1 MKKQIV
7 GLFVIIFLVL
17 SVVFSFII
25 YNGWPLWTGKKMV
38 LDTLPVDPFDPF
50 RGQYMII
57 NYEISRLDVVEGF
70 NEGDSVYVNLEKDEQ
85 GVWRFQSASGSKPEI
100 GDFIK
105 GNIIRVSGKNIR
117 VEYGVE
123 QFFFERHAK
132 IPTVN
137 ITVEVSVA
145 DSGRAKIV
153 QLLHNGEPVEIEY
166 EKFDI
171 RS

>member
-1 MKKQIV
+1 MNKQLV
-7 GLFVIIFLVL
+7 GLIIVFLVIL
-17 SVVFSFII
+17 SVVISFIS
-25 YNGWPLWTGKKMV
+25 YNEWPKLTGDKIV
-38 LDTLPVDPFDPF
+38 LATQPVDPFDPF

>member
-7 GLFVIIFLVL
+7 GLFVVIFIVL
-17 SVVFSFII
+17 SAVLSFIV
-25 YNGWPLWTGKKMV
+25 YNGWPLWTGKKIV

-57 NYEISRLDVVEGF
+57 NYEISNLDVKGF
-70 NEGDSVYVNLEKDEQ
+70 NEGDSIYANLDKDEQ
-85 GVWRFQSASGSKPEI
+85 GVWRFQSASGSKPEK

-105 GNIIRVSGKNIR
+105 GNVKRVSGERIR

-132 IPTVN
+132 LPTTN

-153 QLLHNGEPVEIEY
+153 QLLHKGEPVEIEY